1 VGVPADAKIT
11 YTCNEKNYDDVP
23 AFVDA
28 GTYEVSYTISKDGYN
43 DVTGSYEFTIEK
55 GELELDYEL
64 YEKGEVNTP
73 AAKIENLPDGVS
85 FRFGVFKD
93 KASWEA
99 FRATGEGDDDDLI
112 MTFGEKEIPVFDE
125 PGTYYLVV
133 LFEDASGNFEDLY
146 DTSAFEVTAPAPE
159 TGDTFALGLWLTVAA
174 LTAAAGAILV
184 LRRREEA

>member
-1 VGVPADAKIT
+1 MPKFTEV
-11 YTCNEKNYDDVP
+11 
-23 AFVDA
+23 
-28 GTYEVSYTISKDGYN
+28 GTYEVSYTISKDDYN
-43 DVTGSYEFTIEK
+43 DVTGSYEFTVEK

-64 YEKGEVNTP
+64 YDEGEVNTP

-93 KASWEA
+93 KASWED
-99 FRATGEGDDDDLI
+99 FRATGEGDDLV
-112 MTFGEKEIPVFDE
+112 MTFGENEIPVFNE

-159 TGDTFALGLWLTVAA
+159 TGDTFALGLWQTVAA
-174 LTAAAGAILV
+174 LTVAAGAILV